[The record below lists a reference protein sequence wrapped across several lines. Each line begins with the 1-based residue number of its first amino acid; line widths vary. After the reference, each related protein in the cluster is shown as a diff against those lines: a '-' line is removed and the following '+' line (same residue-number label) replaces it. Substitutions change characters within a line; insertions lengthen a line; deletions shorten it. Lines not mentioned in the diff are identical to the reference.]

1 VLTLLLTSFPKLT
14 MLFFL
19 CKRPS
24 FLCFSLVLFLL
35 FLGVGFGPSLVPF
48 WGYLS
53 LVSHAFV
60 CFIKTLEPS
69 KTRLGGLFAYP
80 LTELPETQRTN

>member
-1 VLTLLLTSFPKLT
+1 MLTLLLTSFPKLT

-19 CKRPS
+19 CKRLS
-24 FLCFSLVLFLL
+24 LLCFSLVLFLL
-35 FLGVGFGPSLVPF
+35 LLGVGFGLSLIPF
-48 WGYLS
+48 WGCLN
-53 LVSHAFV
+53 LVLHAFV

-80 LTELPETQRTN
+80 LTELPETRRTN